1 LKVIFYSKSVDA
13 RTAFVRHVFE
23 HKRAVG
29 VERIFY
35 LVPRK
40 FMKDIATRLPEAT
53 LFAYEDVT
61 KSNDLFNLADD
72 RTLLV
77 FDRASRYKNIT
88 SNTFVRLSRI
98 AAKYQHKAM
107 VDIVPFTSGIEY
119 LYSPLAFIDRQILG
133 YQHWYSFRE
142 NNWELTPD
150 GRRVRAH
157 DYRWLATKVAKAADI
172 DYEDFLGNQVEIV
185 DCPLT
190 REEAVEYKAL
200 RDRLF
205 EENKSASPIITTLA
219 DWTNIRESRYAVLK
233 HLLDQFIGRTVI
245 YTNLAGHNR
254 RLKKRFNDVDVRSFY
269 DTNGGEDQYDQVIL
283 FEVPIVRGYLFLDV
297 IANVR
302 PDCRI
307 YVFRSDTTV
316 DKYLFKKMFDEYTAI
331 NEFTRA
337 LFEEVQKQREGGEQA
352 VS

>member
-1 LKVIFYSKSVDA
+1 MKRILYSKSADA
-13 RTAFVRHVFE
+13 RAAFIRRVFE
-23 HKRAVG
+23 ASSA
-29 VERIFY
+29 ERMFY
-35 LVPRK
+35 LAPKK
-40 FMKDIATRLPEAT
+40 FMSDIAGRLPEAR

-61 KSNDLFNLADD
+61 KSNDLFNEADA

-77 FDRASRYKNIT
+77 FDRPARYKNIT

-107 VDIVPFTSGIEY
+107 VDIVPFTTGIEF
-119 LYSPLAFIDRQILG
+119 LYSPLAFIDRDILG

-142 NNWELTPD
+142 NNWEMTPT
-150 GRRVRAH
+150 GERVRAH
-157 DYRWLATKVAKAADI
+157 DFAWLAKKVARAADI
-172 DYEDFLGNQVEIV
+172 DYDDFLGNQVEII

-190 REEAVEYKAL
+190 RDEAAEYKAL

-205 EENKSASPIITTLA
+205 EENKTAGPIITTLA
-219 DWTNIRESRYAVLK
+219 DWTNIRESRYAVLER
-233 HLLDQFIGRTVI
+233 LLNETPGRSII

-254 RLKKRFNDVDVRSFY
+254 RLKKRFPGIDVRSFY

-283 FEVPIVRGYLFLDV
+283 FEAPIVKGYLFLDV

-302 PDCRI
+302 PDCRVI
-307 YVFRSDTTV
+307 VFRSDTTV
-316 DKYLFKKMFDEYTAI
+316 DRYLFKKMFDEYDSI
-331 NEFTRA
+331 NRFTR
-337 LFEEVQKQREGGEQA
+337 LLYQEVRHAGREQA

>member
-1 LKVIFYSKSVDA
+1 MKTIFYSKSVDA
-13 RTAFVRHVFE
+13 RTAFVRRVFE
-23 HKRAVG
+23 QKRGGG

-35 LVPRK
+35 LVPKK
-40 FMKDIATRLPEAT
+40 FMQDISARLPEAV

-61 KSNDLFNLADD
+61 KNNDLFNQADN

-107 VDIVPFTSGIEY
+107 VDIVPFTTGIEY

-142 NNWELTPD
+142 NNWEMTPD
-150 GRRVRAH
+150 GEQVRAH
-157 DYRWLATKVAKAADI
+157 DFRWLAKKVAKAADI
-172 DYEDFLGNQVEIV
+172 DYADFLGNQVEIV

-190 REEAVEYKAL
+190 RDESAEYQAL

-205 EENKSASPIITTLA
+205 EENRTASPIITTLA
-219 DWTNIRESRYAVLK
+219 DWTNIRERRYAMLDR
-233 HLLDQFIGRTVI
+233 LLNQLIGRTVI

-254 RLKKRFNDVDVRSFY
+254 RLKKRFKGVDVRSFY

-307 YVFRSDTTV
+307 YVFRSDATV

-331 NEFTRA
+331 NEFTRI
-337 LFEEVQKQREGGEQA
+337 LYEEVHHASREQNL
-352 VS
+352 S